1 MSHALTAFPALTLLA
16 LLSAC
21 SSAPETFETSA
32 SPVAT
37 AARPQELLQ
46 DSYFVDASAAQFT
59 PVDIFALPPQI
70 TAWLDENIAG
80 LGDEERKYRALR
92 SWAFDLADQYEYNP
106 EVTASLDEL
115 DDIGIVNCFSFS
127 NLFVA
132 AARHLNVSAEFQLVY
147 TPPSWGT
154 ANQAWVLNQHVNVTG
169 RVNRITDRGSERSA
183 KDLPLQTGTYL
194 NPEAI
199 REVFVRYVV
208 DLNTR
213 IVVDEYRTEILT
225 DPQVLALFY
234 ANKAAEALFADKL
247 GLAYQYTKH
256 AVQADPASA
265 TALNTLGVLYG
276 RVEQTALARDAYLAA
291 IAADADADS
300 ARSNLAALYRRMG
313 EVNSAS
319 DEQQRLNRRRERNP
333 YYHFTLG
340 EEKLQA
346 GQWEEALA
354 HYRDAVRRKKDEQL
368 FYLSQVQAHLSLGD
382 QREAQRALQLA
393 ERHADRDNAERL
405 AQLQQAVQSGTAT
418 GIGVSQPSQVQPA
431 GFTRP

>member
-1 MSHALTAFPALTLLA
+1 VP
-16 LLSAC
+16 
-21 SSAPETFETSA
+21 
-32 SPVAT
+32 
-37 AARPQELLQ
+37 
-46 DSYFVDASAAQFT
+46 
-59 PVDIFALPPQI
+59 
-70 TAWLDENIAG
+70 
-80 LGDEERKYRALR
+80 
-92 SWAFDLADQYEYNP
+92 
-106 EVTASLDEL
+106 
-115 DDIGIVNCFSFS
+115 
-127 NLFVA
+127 
-132 AARHLNVSAEFQLVY
+132 QLVY

-208 DLNTR
+208 DLNPR

-225 DPQVLALFY
+225 DHQVLALFY
-234 ANKAAEALFADKL
+234 ANKAAEALFANKL

-256 AVQADPASA
+256 AVLADPASA

-405 AQLQQAVQSGTAT
+405 AQLQQAVQAGTAT
-418 GIGVSQPSQVQPA
+418 GTGVSLPSQVQPA